1 MSRFTKKIKGKDFSN
16 LTIIILAAGAGARTK
31 SYEPRCLL
39 KYNQKPILDYQ
50 LEAYNNSFKN
60 AEIVMVC
67 GCEMQKVIKKYDGKI
82 RFVENQ
88 IHYDSNSGESMK
100 IGIINSKTENV
111 LIVHGDLIFDE
122 SIFENRNYSKS
133 FLLFDCKRSLEEKE
147 VGIYHSDSIVK
158 NLSYDSADK
167 WTQIAFLSKNEL
179 NIFKKMFYKNDVDFR
194 YLLSFEIINKII
206 DNSGEFS
213 CYDIKNSFIKEIDS
227 LKDINNEDII

>member
-1 MSRFTKKIKGKDFSN
+1 MSRFTKKIKGKNFSN
-16 LTIIILAAGAGARTK
+16 LTIIILAAAAGARTK

-39 KYNQKPILDYQ
+39 KYNQKTILDYQ
-50 LEAYNNSFKN
+50 LDAYNNSFKN
-60 AEIVMVC
+60 SEIIMVC

-133 FLLFDCKRSLEEKE
+133 FLLFDSKNSLEEKE
-147 VGIYHSDSIVK
+147 VGIYHSNNVVK
-158 NLSYDSADK
+158 NLSYDSSDK
-167 WTQIAFLSKNEL
+167 WTQIAFLSKNE
-179 NIFKKMFYKNDVDFR
+179 
-194 YLLSFEIINKII
+194 
-206 DNSGEFS
+206 
-213 CYDIKNSFIKEIDS
+213 
-227 LKDINNEDII
+227 